1 MPLNEKQVALC
12 SASQWD
18 FSDLK
23 ALFLNCT
30 LKRSPERSH
39 TQGLIELSKAI
50 LEKNGVGVEVLR
62 PVDHD
67 LAFGVWPDIKE
78 HGWKTD

>member
-1 MPLNEKQVALC
+1 MLNEQQKKWC
-12 SASQWD
+12 EESQWD

-30 LKRSPERSH
+30 LKRSPEMSH
-39 TQGLIELSKAI
+39 TQGLIDIAKAI
-50 LEKNGVGVEVLR
+50 MEKNGIAVDVLR

-67 LAFGVWPDIKE
+67 LAFGV
-78 HGWKTD
+78 